1 MFQRLRRKSMTAALL
16 LCILLLP
23 TLAATEPLSGR
34 VKWIYDGD
42 SIEVAGVG
50 TVRLLGIDAPEYKA
64 SQRDRYYQRW
74 GIAPTTLRR
83 ISQEGKIYLIESV
96 KGETVVLKTEE
107 KKRDRYN
114 RLLAY
119 VYLPDGRLL
128 NRLLLEQGYALVYQ
142 RFDFE
147 KKTDFLTAEKLS
159 RNNRQGLWQ

>member
-1 MFQRLRRKSMTAALL
+1 MLQWWQKKALIGALL
-16 LCILLLP
+16 LCILLQP
-23 TLAATEPLSGR
+23 TLAAAEALSGR

-42 SIEVAGVG
+42 TIEVADIG
-50 TVRLLGIDAPEYKA
+50 TVRLLGIDAPEYKP

-74 GIAPTTLRR
+74 GIAPATLRR
-83 ISQEGKIYLIESV
+83 INQEGKAYLIEFV
-96 KGETVVLKTEE
+96 KGESVVLKAEK
-107 KKRDRYN
+107 KKRDRYD

-128 NRLLLEQGYALVYQ
+128 NRLLLERGYAVVYR

-147 KKTDFLTAEKLS
+147 KKSDFLTTEKLS